1 VAYITGHREFYG
13 REFHVT
19 RDTLIP
25 RPETEHLIETALN
38 AIFNFQFSIF
48 KNIDIIDVGTGSGN
62 IIITLAKEI
71 EKRSHQAEIKYFA
84 LDISKSALAIAKDN
98 AMRHDIATKI
108 TFLESNLLKHLPV
121 SLLQDHHLIITANL
135 PYLSHNIYHESDPDV
150 RDYEPASALVSG
162 EDGLDHYVRLLT
174 EIHTFLPHV
183 RSLTFFLRNQSRTNH
198 PAHHTYSYGI
208 PPGHTPR
215 IPGPQWSRPAHPS
228 HNLKFLTTKNPD
240 KTGIFCFGFTQR
252 PKAKLFALL
261 GGLLLGY
268 LLGGLLLCHLL
279 LCNLLCCLFLC
290 CHNTHLLLNLCSFLF
305 DVSLHQSVEHEDFYF
320 LFFTSQVLCVIQI
333 FSVCIYYTLFFEN
346 AK

>member
-1 VAYITGHREFYG
+1 MTLRELQSRFLPSLAPEDFFLLIAHATGEEKVFLLAHPEYELSPEVATKVEAYLRRRLEHEPVAYITGHREFYG

-108 TFLESNLLKHLPV
+108 TFLESDLLKHLPV

-183 RSLTFFLRNQSRTNH
+183 RSLTFFFEISPEQTTL
-198 PAHHTYSYGI
+198 
-208 PPGHTPR
+208 
-215 IPGPQWSRPAHPS
+215 
-228 HNLKFLTTKNPD
+228 LTTHIRTVFP
-240 KTGIFCFGFTQR
+240 
-252 PKAKLFALL
+252 
-261 GGLLLGY
+261 
-268 LLGGLLLCHLL
+268 
-279 LCNLLCCLFLC
+279 
-290 CHNTHLLLNLCSFLF
+290 
-305 DVSLHQSVEHEDFYF
+305 
-320 LFFTSQVLCVIQI
+320 QVTPLVFQDLSGRDRLIQATI
-333 FSVCIYYTLFFEN
+333 
-346 AK
+346 

>member
-1 VAYITGHREFYG
+1 MTLRELRSRFLPSLAPEDIFLLIAHATGEEKVFLLAHPEYELSPEVATKIEAYLRRRLEHEPVAYITGHREFYR

-71 EKRSHQAEIKYFA
+71 EKLSHQAEIKYFA
-84 LDISKSALAIAKDN
+84 LDISVDALAVAKDN

-108 TFLESNLLKHLPV
+108 TFLESDLLEHLPIT
-121 SLLQDHHLIITANL
+121 LLQDHHLIITANL
-135 PYLSHNIYHESDPDV
+135 PYLSHDIYHESDPDV

-183 RSLTFFLRNQSRTNH
+183 RSLTFFFEISPEQ
-198 PAHHTYSYGI
+198 A
-208 PPGHTPR
+208 TP
-215 IPGPQWSRPAHPS
+215 
-228 HNLKFLTTKNPD
+228 LTTHIRTVFP
-240 KTGIFCFGFTQR
+240 
-252 PKAKLFALL
+252 
-261 GGLLLGY
+261 
-268 LLGGLLLCHLL
+268 
-279 LCNLLCCLFLC
+279 
-290 CHNTHLLLNLCSFLF
+290 
-305 DVSLHQSVEHEDFYF
+305 
-320 LFFTSQVLCVIQI
+320 QVTPPVFQDLSGRDRLIQATI
-333 FSVCIYYTLFFEN
+333 
-346 AK
+346 